1 MLPVLSLESKLEVR
15 RVWGCGGSQGTLF
28 SGKTKKPKKQNSES
42 ARGYLICILDA
53 GFQEGC
59 CVLVLDCDFLRPKQG
74 WQCGRQTVP
83 LVLFLIPM
91 NKQTGPS
98 QSGLGSGSDWP
109 GGKAGNV
116 EDIGESRGQG
126 MK

>member
-1 MLPVLSLESKLEVR
+1 M
-15 RVWGCGGSQGTLF
+15 
-28 SGKTKKPKKQNSES
+28 
-42 ARGYLICILDA
+42 
-53 GFQEGC
+53 
-59 CVLVLDCDFLRPKQG
+59 LVLDCDFLRPKQG
-74 WQCGRQTVP
+74 WQCGRQMVP

-91 NKQTGPS
+91 NKTGPS